1 MQTAILRI
9 PTSSEVGSWCSSL
22 QKDLLSSTFRIL
34 RIPASSDVGSWCSSL
49 QKICFHQPFRILRIP
64 TSSDVG
70 SWCSSLQKICF
81 HQRFAFFAYPPRQ
94 RWVADALAYKRS
106 AFINVS
112 HSSHTRLVRGG
123 SVLL

>member
-1 MQTAILRI
+1 MQTANLRI

-34 RIPASSDVGSWCSSL
+34 RIPASSE
-49 QKICFHQPFRILRIP
+49 
-64 TSSDVG
+64 VG

-94 RWVADALAYKRS
+94 RWVGAVVALNRQCIGS
-106 AFINVS
+106 RWSDRIQHQRPTS
-112 HSSHTRLVRGG
+112 HEVGIQICYYAMSFLNCRLM
-123 SVLL
+123 S